1 MSYLKACLSVVLI
14 LGIYIQ
20 LFSQQIITGTV
31 YTTLMLPLSGVNVY
45 QGNNKSHNSVL
56 SDINGEFAISIIDN
70 DEKWI
75 TIRYVWYLPVV
86 ISDIDTISHPL
97 TIIMQQEPYPL
108 DDYQN
113 GYSRNMDRHFGFITT
128 LAAEIMFTDFSEFES
143 ALGNYNTDF
152 MSGLSGTF
160 NFEFAGTYKRYL
172 AGVGAGI
179 SLADDF
185 NNDSLKVGFNTM
197 QYNLDL
203 GYKILNTKRLKITPF
218 IGLKWNRYRL
228 TNSDINRKI
237 PLESYLA
244 NKDLDIRFNQTYS
257 SAALRIEY
265 KPENEKY
272 FSFWSVG
279 VVGGYIFPLNKV
291 PWTYSRKDR
300 LLTDKELHI
309 ENYYFKIFIAASF
322 D

>member
-14 LGIYIQ
+14 SGIYIQ

-31 YTTLMLPLSGVNVY
+31 NTMLNLPLSGVTVY

-75 TIRYVWYLPVV
+75 TIKYAWYFPVL
-86 ISDIDTISHPL
+86 ISNIDTISHPL
-97 TIIMQQEPYPL
+97 TIIMQQEPYPS
-108 DDYQN
+108 DDYLK
-113 GYSRNMDRHFGFITT
+113 GYSRISDRHFGFITT
-128 LAAEIMFTDFSEFES
+128 LAAEIMYTDFSEFES

-160 NFEFAGTYKRYL
+160 NLEFAGTYKRYL
-172 AGVGAGI
+172 AGIGAGF
-179 SLADDF
+179 SLSDDL
-185 NNDSLKVGFNTM
+185 NNDSLKVVFNTTL
-197 QYNLDL
+197 YNLDL

-265 KPENEKY
+265 KPESEKY

-300 LLTDKELHI
+300 LLTDKQLHI
-309 ENYYFKIFIAASF
+309 ENYYFKIFIAACF

>member
-14 LGIYIQ
+14 SGIYIQ

-31 YTTLMLPLSGVNVY
+31 YTIFKQPLSGVAVY

-56 SDINGEFAISIIDN
+56 SDINGQFAISVKAN
-70 DEKWI
+70 DERSI
-75 TIRYVWYLPVV
+75 TIRCIGYLPVE
-86 ISDIDTISHPL
+86 ISDIDTIGQPL
-97 TIIMQQEPYPL
+97 NIILLEETHTSMDYPE
-108 DDYQN
+108 
-113 GYSRNMDRHFGFITT
+113 GYPPDRHFGFITT
-128 LAAEIMFTDFSEFES
+128 IASEMMFTDFSEFES

-152 MSGLSGTF
+152 MSGLTATL
-160 NFEFAGTYKRYL
+160 NLEFAGTYKRYL
-172 AGVGAGI
+172 AGVGVGI
-179 SLADDF
+179 SSADDL
-185 NNDSLKVGFNTM
+185 NNDSLKVVFNTT

-218 IGLKWNRYRL
+218 IGLKWNRYKV

-265 KPENEKY
+265 KPVSEKY
-272 FSFWSVG
+272 FSIWSVG